1 MKSEKKK
8 ERLMRQHQTFLK
20 ADITEWAVSAF
31 ILPEMEVIC
40 K

>member
-1 MKSEKKK
+1 MKSENK
-8 ERLMRQHQTFLK
+8 RTPDAGTSDVLK

-31 ILPEMEVIC
+31 ILREMEVIC